1 MKYIFTIVFC
11 LAGMVSFAQ
20 QATEDENGRPIG
32 AKPSVV
38 VSSEESDIYLRK
50 SKVKSSST
58 SLVVEYSLPFGKSGG
73 KLVLFHPK
81 KDEELKS
88 IDLSGNH
95 GSVLIDTKELG
106 FEGFN
111 AGLYLTDG
119 TFVKS
124 QSIY

>member
-1 MKYIFTIVFC
+1 MKYIFTLVFC

-20 QATEDENGRPIG
+20 QATDENGRPVG
-32 AKPSVV
+32 SKPALT
-38 VSSEESDIYLRK
+38 VSSEDSDIYLRK
-50 SKVKSSST
+50 SKEKSSSS
-58 SLVVEYSLPFGKSGG
+58 SLVVEYSLPFGKTGG
-73 KLVLFHPK
+73 KLVLFHPR

-95 GSVLIDTKELG
+95 GSVVIDTKALG